1 MAKTT
6 TTAAPVEAMA
16 EPFKAFQWHY
26 GEYAHHHSLQ
36 TAAMDI
42 GKGIAKI
49 LEIIEMGSLDR
60 MSDNPAMFN
69 MGDRADLMRMAIT
82 SASLLAEKA
91 SAEIEDENERFLK
104 GRK

>member
-1 MAKTT
+1 MTKISTPPASVEVIAK
-6 TTAAPVEAMA
+6 
-16 EPFKAFQWHY
+16 PFKAFSWQYGKYEHY
-26 GEYAHHHSLQ
+26 HSLQ
-36 TAAMDI
+36 TAALDI

-60 MSDNPAMFN
+60 MSDNPAMFD

-91 SAEIEDENERFLK
+91 SDEIEFENARFLK
-104 GRK
+104 ESK